1 MDDDLDGD
9 DDYENLYKNELSI
22 NDLFFE
28 SY

>member
-9 DDYENLYKNELSI
+9 DDDENLYKNELSI